1 MPAKGRQ
8 GQRPNDRWEHFI
20 VKLTA
25 DNPGWSQRKIWM
37 QLSVE
42 NEKVSLSYRIPGD
55 PPTRRTVDRRV
66 KELRDP
72 KNKEILAAR
81 RSVYFPETFQSG
93 GLPWESAPS
102 VMEFM
107 RVYESLERQDGSVRP
122 TVRQAEW
129 FYRLRMVAP
138 DAPAE
143 VLAPQAV
150 SGALLEVMQDT
161 QYTSVRQW
169 GKRIL
174 EAFLYY
180 ELWPKPTDMHTYQRG
195 QLTRLDIN
203 SDLFHEYVNSI
214 MPIEAG
220 KSIQHF
226 TAAQLRELGWTQQQ
240 YERYL
245 ARIGG

>member
-1 MPAKGRQ
+1 MPAIGRQ
-8 GQRPNDRWEHFI
+8 GQRPNDRWENLI
-20 VKLTA
+20 VRLTA
-25 DNPGWSQRKIWM
+25 DNPGWSQRKVWM
-37 QLSVE
+37 QLSLE
-42 NEKVSLSYRIPGD
+42 NEKVSPSYRIPGP

-72 KNKEILAAR
+72 KNKAVLDAR

-93 GLPWESAPS
+93 DLPWESAPP

-150 SGALLEVMQDT
+150 SGAIVEVMQDT
-161 QYTSVRQW
+161 SVKPW
-169 GKRIL
+169 GKRVL

-203 SDLFHEYVNSI
+203 WQLFNEYINSI
-214 MPIEAG
+214 MPSDAG
-220 KSIQHF
+220 KTIQYL
-226 TAAQLRELGWTQQQ
+226 TAAELQELGWTQQQ
-240 YERYL
+240 YEQYL